1 MSAPEKVASIADKV
15 AENKILTSVARVS
28 IAACALIGTP
38 AGIWLVSSTTTH
50 AIAIAEIKG
59 DARAVEQRVGRL
71 EATDAQ
77 IMGRVEAGRGRLQAI
92 DRLLGQIEE
101 RTNRL
106 LDTIER
112 RRTDLM
118 PQDTTTQ

>member
-1 MSAPEKVASIADKV
+1 MSASEKVASIADKV

-28 IAACALIGTP
+28 IAACTIINIPG
-38 AGIWLVSSTTTH
+38 GIWLVSSTTTH

-77 IMGRVEAGRGRLQAI
+77 IMGRVEAGQGRLQAI